1 MAGWQMAK
9 CGLPKRKAVMRNR
22 FQMYREIN
30 QVYPSPGIILIYIC
44 DRQTE
49 ANAREAVSGLN
60 SNV

>member
-1 MAGWQMAK
+1 
-9 CGLPKRKAVMRNR
+9 MRNR
-22 FQMYREIN
+22 FQMYREIK